1 MSCLAIIDMG
11 KIEIAQLV
19 VPNSE
24 QTVSVPFDKTN
35 GEKADFEPGKDY
47 VLSFEEAPLIAK
59 PIADDQNGM
68 KAEK

>member
-1 MSCLAIIDMG
+1 MG

-47 VLSFEEAPLIAK
+47 VLSFEEAPAIAK
-59 PIADDQNGM
+59 PIPANESDM